1 MKKIIV
7 LGAMQMHVPLIN
19 YAKERGYYVIT
30 VDYTLDAPGHKVAD
44 EYSLISTT
52 DLDAVTCLARDKN
65 VDIVMTF
72 NSDPAA
78 YTAAYVSNLL
88 GLKGNQP
95 QAVEIMSDKGL
106 FRKFLS
112 ENGFNT
118 PKYKV
123 INSLNEIS
131 NIDIDFP
138 VIVKPVDSSG
148 SKGITKV
155 EHRDLLGDA
164 FKIASAFS
172 RCKKVIIEEFIEP
185 KYNQL
190 HGDAFVNKGIV
201 TDIFLG
207 DHHFNYNI
215 NGLVPYSTTF
225 PTCIPKKELEKIE
238 NEVEKF
244 IHLVGFSFG
253 GINIEARINKRN
265 NKVYLIEIGARN
277 GGNFTYEVIKNYSG
291 FDFLKAI
298 FDIYDDKISEQ
309 VKKIHEYSCYLIIHS
324 DKNGVLKKVNIY
336 REIEELILDRK
347 KYIKIGDDVH
357 IFNGANSAIE
367 VLLLKSEKHSFFDLV
382 ENYNNYIN
390 VEC

>member
-7 LGAMQMHVPLIN
+7 LGAMQMHVPLIK

-30 VDYTLDAPGHKVAD
+30 VDYLLDAPGHKIAD

-52 DLDAVTCLARDKN
+52 DLEAVTCLARDKN

-78 YTAAYVSNLL
+78 YTAAYVSKVL
-88 GLKGNQP
+88 GLKGNP
-95 QAVEIMSDKGL
+95 PKAVEIMSDKGL
-106 FRKFLS
+106 FRKFLY
-112 ENGFNT
+112 ENGFNY

-123 INSLNEIS
+123 FSCSDEILS
-131 NIDIDFP
+131 VDLDFP

-155 EHRDLLGDA
+155 KDRSSLSKA
-164 FKIASAFS
+164 FKLASEFS

-190 HGDAFVNKGIV
+190 HGDAFVNNGKI

-207 DHHFNYNI
+207 DHHFNPNV

-225 PTCIPKKELEKIE
+225 PSCINQEELSKVER
-238 NEVEKF
+238 EVERF
-244 IHLVGFSFG
+244 IDLVGFIYG
-253 GINIEARINKRN
+253 GINIEARINKFN
-265 NKVYLIEIGARN
+265 NKVYLIEVGARN
-277 GGNFTYEVIKNYSG
+277 GGNFTYEVIKNYSN
-291 FDFLKAI
+291 FDFLKAL
-298 FDIYDDKISEQ
+298 FDIYDNKNEKQ
-309 VKKIHEYSCYLIIHS
+309 KYLIDKYASYLIVHS
-324 DKNGVLKKVNIY
+324 DKTGILKKIELSD
-336 REIEELILDRK
+336 EIRKLIIDRK
-347 KYIKIGDDVH
+347 PYVKIGEEVS
-357 IFNGANSAIE
+357 IFNGANSALE
-367 VLLLKSEKHSFFDLV
+367 VLLLKSDQSSLSELVKNYDKHIS
-382 ENYNNYIN
+382 